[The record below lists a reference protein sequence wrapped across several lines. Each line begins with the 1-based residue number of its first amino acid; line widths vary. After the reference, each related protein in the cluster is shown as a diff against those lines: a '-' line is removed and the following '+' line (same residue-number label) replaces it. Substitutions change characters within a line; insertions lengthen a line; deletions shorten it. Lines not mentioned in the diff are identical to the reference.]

1 MTLTL
6 LCFGDVVGRPGR
18 QGVTAVLRQLKSRYH
33 PAFSV
38 VNAENAAGGS
48 GISASVSSKLFS
60 AGTDVITT
68 GDHFYRNKEF
78 VTVVDDVRVLRPANF
93 PVSAQGHGWG
103 VYETAAGCRIGVI
116 NLMGRIFM
124 EPQRCPFE
132 IADEIIPK
140 LREQT
145 PLIVVDMH
153 AEATSE
159 KIALGWHLA
168 GKVSAI
174 VGTHTH
180 IQTADERILPGGTAY
195 ITDLGMSGP
204 YDSVI
209 GREKAPVLQKLRTG
223 MPARFDVARGDVR
236 ACGVVVQLDVNSG
249 RAVSIERFQISVDPP
264 CEDNHESPRSE

>member
-1 MTLTL
+1 MALSV

-18 QGVTAVLRQLKSRYH
+18 QGLAVALKDLRTRH
-33 PAFSV
+33 APCFSV

-48 GISASVSSKLFS
+48 GISVSVSSKLFS
-60 AGTDVITT
+60 SGVDVITT

-78 VTVVDDVRVLRPANF
+78 VTVVDDARVLRPANF
-93 PVSAQGHGWG
+93 PVAAQGHGWG
-103 VYETAAGCRIGVI
+103 VFAGPGGLKIGVI

-124 EPQRCPFE
+124 DPQRCPFE
-132 IADEIIPK
+132 MADEIVPR

-159 KIALGWHLA
+159 KIALGWHLD
-168 GKVSAI
+168 GRVS
-174 VGTHTH
+174 VVFGTHTH

-195 ITDLGMSGP
+195 VTDLGMTGP

-223 MPARFDVARGDVR
+223 MPARFDVAKGDVR
-236 ACGVVVQLDVNSG
+236 ACGAIVRLDADTG
-249 RAVSIERFQISVDPP
+249 KALAIERFQIPVNAVS
-264 CEDNHESPRSE
+264 EDCHEAARPE